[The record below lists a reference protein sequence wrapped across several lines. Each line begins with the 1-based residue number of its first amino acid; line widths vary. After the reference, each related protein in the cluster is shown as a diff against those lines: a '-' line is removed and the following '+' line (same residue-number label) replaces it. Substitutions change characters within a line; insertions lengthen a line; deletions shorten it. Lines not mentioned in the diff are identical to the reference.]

1 MLMPTALRSF
11 ALTRL
16 ALFAAMASL
25 ALALMSGPC
34 EAAGSV
40 ATSHAGMAA
49 GRADHCPPTRPL
61 DRSAHAAAVACLGSC
76 AAPLPGPTA
85 TLAPPREAEIVPQP
99 TAGPS
104 PEGRQPDLEAP
115 PPR

>member
-1 MLMPTALRSF
+1 MPPALRNF

-34 EAAGSV
+34 AAAGPV
-40 ATSHAGMAA
+40 ATPQTSMAA
-49 GRADHCPPTRPL
+49 GRADHCPPTVPLERPG
-61 DRSAHAAAVACLGSC
+61 HAAAVACLGSC

-99 TAGPS
+99 TVGPS